1 MAFQGHANH
10 LYQFSVIEEGHKA
23 NERQREA
30 RLKQQQKQQ
39 QKRQV
44 IQENLA
50 LREMRR
56 QQQLQRQQ
64 QLLQQQQQQLQQPQV
79 MVENVQREET
89 PPPEEP
95 PEAVLLPPRPQKQ
108 HGQHR
113 ALMNF
118 EAASTSKWPRSRSCN
133 RLAFIKEFDDTN
145 NPFKVEDGGPVH
157 QDEGQDITITDANRI
172 ILVQSITT
180 RPAKTR
186 TKAKSLSSL
195 IPTTLTREDAEFI
208 ASTVLDILDKKETYN
223 FVKGKLLQDTHISN
237 LTKEE
242 ISSVQDV
249 SFSTDTSTS
258 TQGSSFHSVHSS
270 QSTSPVDLNV
280 NSGQAKFSPTK
291 EVTPTKNFTPKVPL
305 LKQKRQQLK
314 DRFARYDAAASIT
327 IQQLIS
333 PPLPQSLPQVPVTTS
348 AGSSLPDPPV
358 RVPCSVCDNSRFFV
372 FSPESRKKLSCSCH
386 NRVVNNFESTLPQ
399 SPTPDVSQP
408 PSPLQRQ
415 EEEVTTAPP
424 RRETRQRGRPRGIWD
439 KSTHL
444 FKPFK

>member
-10 LYQFSVIEEGHKA
+10 LYQFSVIEDGQKA

-30 RLKQQQKQQ
+30 RLKQQ

-56 QQQLQRQQ
+56 QQHLQQQQ
-64 QLLQQQQQQLQQPQV
+64 QLLQQAQQQLQQPQV
-79 MVENVQREET
+79 MAENVQRQET

-95 PEAVLLPPRPQKQ
+95 PEAVVPPPRPQKQ
-108 HGQHR
+108 HGHHR
-113 ALMNF
+113 VLMNF

-133 RLAFIKEFDDTN
+133 RIAFIQQFDDTK
-145 NPFKVEDGGPVH
+145 NPFKVEDGGPVN
-157 QDEGQDITITDANRI
+157 QDDGQDIVINDANKI
-172 ILVQSITT
+172 ILVPAITT

-186 TKAKSLSSL
+186 TKSKSLSAL
-195 IPTTLTREDAEFI
+195 EPTTLTREDAEFI
-208 ASTVLDILDKKETYN
+208 ASTVIDILDKNKTYD
-223 FVKGKLLQDTHISN
+223 FVKGKIMQDRHISN
-237 LTKEE
+237 ITKEE

-270 QSTSPVDLNV
+270 QSTSPVNLNV

-291 EVTPTKNFTPKVPL
+291 KVTPSTDFTPKVPL
-305 LKQKRQQLK
+305 LKQKRQKLK

-333 PPLPQSLPQVPVTTS
+333 PPVPQSLPQVPATTS
-348 AGSSLPDPPV
+348 AGSSIPNPPL

-386 NRVVNNFESTLPQ
+386 NRIVNNFGSTPPQ
-399 SPTPDVSQP
+399 SPTPEVSQH
-408 PSPLQRQ
+408 PSQQQRQ

-424 RRETRQRGRPRGIWD
+424 RRETRQRGVPRGIWD
-439 KSTHL
+439 RSSHL

>member
-10 LYQFSVIEEGHKA
+10 LYQFSVIEDGQKA

-30 RLKQQQKQQ
+30 RLKQQ

-64 QLLQQQQQQLQQPQV
+64 QLLQQAQQQLQQPQV
-79 MVENVQREET
+79 MAENVQRQET

-95 PEAVLLPPRPQKQ
+95 PEAVVPPPRPQKQ
-108 HGQHR
+108 HGHHR
-113 ALMNF
+113 VLMNF

-133 RLAFIKEFDDTN
+133 RIAFIQQFDDTK
-145 NPFKVEDGGPVH
+145 NPFKVEDGGPVN
-157 QDEGQDITITDANRI
+157 QDDGQDIVINDANKI
-172 ILVQSITT
+172 ILVPAITT

-186 TKAKSLSSL
+186 TKSKSLSAL
-195 IPTTLTREDAEFI
+195 EPTTLTREDAEFI
-208 ASTVLDILDKKETYN
+208 ASTVIDILDKNETYN
-223 FVKGKLLQDTHISN
+223 FVKGKIMQDKHISN
-237 LTKEE
+237 ITKEE

-270 QSTSPVDLNV
+270 QSTSPVNLNV

-291 EVTPTKNFTPKVPL
+291 KVTPSTDFTPKVPL
-305 LKQKRQQLK
+305 LKQKRQKLK
-314 DRFARYDAAASIT
+314 DRFARYDEAASIT

-333 PPLPQSLPQVPVTTS
+333 PVPQSLPQAEATTS
-348 AGSSLPDPPV
+348 AGSSLVDPPL

-386 NRVVNNFESTLPQ
+386 NRIVNNFGSTPPQ
-399 SPTPDVSQP
+399 SPTPDVSQH
-408 PSPLQRQ
+408 PSQLQRQ

-424 RRETRQRGRPRGIWD
+424 RRETRQRGVPRGIWD
-439 KSTHL
+439 RSSHL

>member
-10 LYQFSVIEEGHKA
+10 LYQFSVIEDGQKA

-30 RLKQQQKQQ
+30 RLKQQ

-113 ALMNF
+113 VLMNF

-133 RLAFIKEFDDTN
+133 RIAFIQQFDDTK
-145 NPFKVEDGGPVH
+145 NPFKVEDGGPVN
-157 QDEGQDITITDANRI
+157 QDDGQDIVINDANKI
-172 ILVQSITT
+172 ILVPAITT

-186 TKAKSLSSL
+186 TKSKSLSAL
-195 IPTTLTREDAEFI
+195 EPTTLTREDAEFI
-208 ASTVLDILDKKETYN
+208 ASTVIDILDKNKTYD
-223 FVKGKLLQDTHISN
+223 FVKGKIMQDRHISN
-237 LTKEE
+237 ITKEE

-270 QSTSPVDLNV
+270 QSTSPVNLNV

-291 EVTPTKNFTPKVPL
+291 KVTPSTDFTPKVPL
-305 LKQKRQQLK
+305 LKQKRQKLK
-314 DRFARYDAAASIT
+314 DRFARYDEAASIT

-333 PPLPQSLPQVPVTTS
+333 PVPQSLPQAEATTS
-348 AGSSLPDPPV
+348 AGSSLLDPPL

-386 NRVVNNFESTLPQ
+386 NRIVNNFGSTPPQ
-399 SPTPDVSQP
+399 SPTPEVSQH
-408 PSPLQRQ
+408 PSQQQRQ

-424 RRETRQRGRPRGIWD
+424 RRETRQRGVPRGIWD
-439 KSTHL
+439 RSSHL

>member
-10 LYQFSVIEEGHKA
+10 LYQFSVIEEDQKA
-23 NERQREA
+23 KKKQREA
-30 RLKQQQKQQ
+30 RLKQQ

-56 QQQLQRQQ
+56 QQHLQQQQ
-64 QLLQQQQQQLQQPQV
+64 QLLQQAQQQLQQPQV
-79 MVENVQREET
+79 MAENVQRQET

-95 PEAVLLPPRPQKQ
+95 PEAVVPPPRPQKQ

-113 ALMNF
+113 VLMNF

-133 RLAFIKEFDDTN
+133 RIAFIQQFDDTK
-145 NPFKVEDGGPVH
+145 NPFKVEDGGPVN
-157 QDEGQDITITDANRI
+157 QDDGQDIVINDANKI
-172 ILVQSITT
+172 ILVPAITT

-186 TKAKSLSSL
+186 TKSKSLSAL
-195 IPTTLTREDAEFI
+195 EPTTLTREDAEFI
-208 ASTVLDILDKKETYN
+208 ASTVIDILDKNKTYD
-223 FVKGKLLQDTHISN
+223 FVKGKIMQDRHISN
-237 LTKEE
+237 ITKEE

-270 QSTSPVDLNV
+270 QSTSPVNLNV

-291 EVTPTKNFTPKVPL
+291 KVTPSTDFTPKVPL
-305 LKQKRQQLK
+305 LKQKRQKLK
-314 DRFARYDAAASIT
+314 DRFARYDEAASIT

-333 PPLPQSLPQVPVTTS
+333 PVPQSLPQAEATTS
-348 AGSSLPDPPV
+348 AGSSLPDPPL

-386 NRVVNNFESTLPQ
+386 NRIVNNFGSTPPQ
-399 SPTPDVSQP
+399 SPTPEVSQH
-408 PSPLQRQ
+408 PSQQQRQ

-424 RRETRQRGRPRGIWD
+424 RRETRQRGVPRGIWD
-439 KSTHL
+439 RSSHL

>member
-10 LYQFSVIEEGHKA
+10 LYQFSVIEDGQKA

-30 RLKQQQKQQ
+30 RLKQQ

-113 ALMNF
+113 VLMNF

-133 RLAFIKEFDDTN
+133 RIAFIQQFDDTK
-145 NPFKVEDGGPVH
+145 NPFKVEDGGPVN
-157 QDEGQDITITDANRI
+157 QDDGQDIIINDANKI
-172 ILVQSITT
+172 ILVPAITT

-186 TKAKSLSSL
+186 TKAKSLSAL
-195 IPTTLTREDAEFI
+195 EPTTLTREDAEFI
-208 ASTVLDILDKKETYN
+208 ASTVIDILDKNKTYD
-223 FVKGKLLQDTHISN
+223 FVKGKIMQDRHISN
-237 LTKEE
+237 ITKEE

-270 QSTSPVDLNV
+270 QSTSPVNLNV

-291 EVTPTKNFTPKVPL
+291 KVTPSTDFTPKVPL
-305 LKQKRQQLK
+305 LKQKRQKLK

-333 PPLPQSLPQVPVTTS
+333 PPVPQSLPQVPATTS
-348 AGSSLPDPPV
+348 AGSSIPDPPL

-386 NRVVNNFESTLPQ
+386 NRIVNNFGSTPPQ
-399 SPTPDVSQP
+399 SPTPDVSQH
-408 PSPLQRQ
+408 PSQLQRQ

-424 RRETRQRGRPRGIWD
+424 RRETRQRGVPRGIWD
-439 KSTHL
+439 KSSHL

>member
-1 MAFQGHANH
+1 MAFQGHYNH
-10 LYQFSVIEEGHKA
+10 LYQFSVIEDGQRA
-23 NERQREA
+23 NEAAKQA
-30 RLKQQQKQQ
+30 RLKQQQK
-39 QKRQV
+39 RQA

-50 LREMRR
+50 LRELRR
-56 QQQLQRQQ
+56 QQQLQQQQ
-64 QLLQQQQQQLQQPQV
+64 QLQHQQQQQLQQPQV
-79 MVENVQREET
+79 MAEQLQREET
-89 PPPEEP
+89 PPPEAA
-95 PEAVLLPPRPQKQ
+95 EAVMLPPRPQKQ

-113 ALMNF
+113 VLMNF

-133 RLAFIKEFDDTN
+133 RIAFIQEFDDTN
-145 NPFKVEDGGPVH
+145 NPFKAEDGGQVN
-157 QDEGQDITITDANRI
+157 QDDGQDITITDANKI
-172 ILVQSITT
+172 ILVPSITT

-186 TKAKSLSSL
+186 TKAKSLSNLEPS
-195 IPTTLTREDAEFI
+195 ILTREDAEFI

-223 FVKGKLLQDTHISN
+223 FVKGKLLQDKHISN
-237 LTKEE
+237 FTKGE

-291 EVTPTKNFTPKVPL
+291 KVTPTKNFTPKVPL

>member
-10 LYQFSVIEEGHKA
+10 LYQFSVIEDGQKA

-30 RLKQQQKQQ
+30 RLKQQ

-64 QLLQQQQQQLQQPQV
+64 QLLQQHQQQLQQPQI

-95 PEAVLLPPRPQKQ
+95 PEAVMLPPRPQKQ

-113 ALMNF
+113 VLMNF

-133 RLAFIKEFDDTN
+133 RIAFIQQFDDTK
-145 NPFKVEDGGPVH
+145 NPFKVEDGGPVN
-157 QDEGQDITITDANRI
+157 QDDGQDIIINDDNKI
-172 ILVQSITT
+172 ILVPIITS

-186 TKAKSLSSL
+186 TKAKSLSAL
-195 IPTTLTREDAEFI
+195 EPTTLTREDAEFI
-208 ASTVLDILDKKETYN
+208 ASTVIDILDKNETYN
-223 FVKGKLLQDTHISN
+223 FVKGKILQDKHISN
-237 LTKEE
+237 ITKEE

-258 TQGSSFHSVHSS
+258 TQGSSFHSLHSS

-291 EVTPTKNFTPKVPL
+291 KVTPSKNFTPKVPL
-305 LKQKRQQLK
+305 LRQKRQQLK
-314 DRFARYDAAASIT
+314 DRFARYDAAATIT
-327 IQQLIS
+327 VQQLLN
-333 PPLPQSLPQVPVTTS
+333 PTVPQSLPQVSTTT
-348 AGSSLPDPPV
+348 AAASSTPPPPV
-358 RVPCSVCDNSRFFV
+358 RLPCSVCHNSRFFL
-372 FSPESRKKLSCSCH
+372 FSPESRKKLSCSCD
-386 NRVVNNFESTLPQ
+386 NRLVNNLGSAAAAAVQ
-399 SPTPDVSQP
+399 SPTSEESQLPSEP
-408 PSPLQRQ
+408 PRQ
-415 EEEVTTAPP
+415 EREVTPVPT
-424 RRETRQRGRPRGIWD
+424 RRQTRQRGIPLGIWD
-439 KSTHL
+439 KKTQL

>member
-10 LYQFSVIEEGHKA
+10 LYQFSVIADGQKA

-30 RLKQQQKQQ
+30 RLKQQ

-56 QQQLQRQQ
+56 QQHLQRQQ
-64 QLLQQQQQQLQQPQV
+64 QLLQQAQQQLQQPQV
-79 MVENVQREET
+79 MAENVQRQET

-95 PEAVLLPPRPQKQ
+95 PEAVVPPPRPQKQ
-108 HGQHR
+108 HGHHR
-113 ALMNF
+113 VLMNF

-133 RLAFIKEFDDTN
+133 RIAFIQQFDDTK
-145 NPFKVEDGGPVH
+145 NPFKVEDGGPVN
-157 QDEGQDITITDANRI
+157 QDDGQDIVINDANKI
-172 ILVQSITT
+172 ILVPAITT

-186 TKAKSLSSL
+186 TKSKSLSAL
-195 IPTTLTREDAEFI
+195 EPTTLTREDAEFI
-208 ASTVLDILDKKETYN
+208 ASTVIDILDKNETYN
-223 FVKGKLLQDTHISN
+223 FVKGKILQDKHISN
-237 LTKEE
+237 ITKEE

-258 TQGSSFHSVHSS
+258 TQGSSFHSLHSS

-291 EVTPTKNFTPKVPL
+291 KVTPSKNFTPKVPL

-314 DRFARYDAAASIT
+314 DRFARYDAAATIT
-327 IQQLIS
+327 VQQLLN
-333 PPLPQSLPQVPVTTS
+333 PTVPQSSPQVSTTT
-348 AGSSLPDPPV
+348 AAASSTPPPPV
-358 RVPCSVCDNSRFFV
+358 RLPCSVCHNSRFFL
-372 FSPESRKKLSCSCH
+372 FSPESRKKLSCSCD
-386 NRVVNNFESTLPQ
+386 NRLVNNLGSAAAAAVQ
-399 SPTPDVSQP
+399 SPTSEESQLPSEP
-408 PSPLQRQ
+408 PRQ
-415 EEEVTTAPP
+415 EEEVTPVPTG
-424 RRETRQRGRPRGIWD
+424 RQTRQRGVPRGIWD
-439 KSTHL
+439 KKTQL

>member
-10 LYQFSVIEEGHKA
+10 LYQFSVIADGQKA

-30 RLKQQQKQQ
+30 RLKQQ

-56 QQQLQRQQ
+56 QQQIQRQQ
-64 QLLQQQQQQLQQPQV
+64 QLLQQQQQQFQQPQV

-89 PPPEEP
+89 PPPEHA
-95 PEAVLLPPRPQKQ
+95 EAVMLPPRPQKQ

-113 ALMNF
+113 VLMNF

-133 RLAFIKEFDDTN
+133 RIAFIQQFDDTK
-145 NPFKVEDGGPVH
+145 NPFKVEDGGPVN
-157 QDEGQDITITDANRI
+157 QDDGQDIIINDANKI
-172 ILVQSITT
+172 ILVPAITT

-186 TKAKSLSSL
+186 TKAKSLSAL
-195 IPTTLTREDAEFI
+195 EPTTLTREDAEFI
-208 ASTVLDILDKKETYN
+208 ASTVIDILDKNETYN
-223 FVKGKLLQDTHISN
+223 FVKGKILQDKHISN
-237 LTKEE
+237 ITKEE

-258 TQGSSFHSVHSS
+258 TQGSSFHSLHSS

-291 EVTPTKNFTPKVPL
+291 KVTPSKNFTPKVPL
-305 LKQKRQQLK
+305 LRQKRQQLK
-314 DRFARYDAAASIT
+314 DRFARYDAAATIT
-327 IQQLIS
+327 VQQLLN
-333 PPLPQSLPQVPVTTS
+333 PTVPQSLPKVPTTIP
-348 AGSSLPDPPV
+348 AVSSTPAPSL
-358 RVPCSVCDNSRFFV
+358 RVPCSVCHNSRFFL
-372 FSPESRKKLSCSCH
+372 FSPESRKKLSCSCD
-386 NRVVNNFESTLPQ
+386 NRLVNNLGSAAAAAVQ
-399 SPTPDVSQP
+399 SPTSEESQLPSEP
-408 PSPLQRQ
+408 PRQ
-415 EEEVTTAPP
+415 EEEVTPVPTG
-424 RRETRQRGRPRGIWD
+424 RQTRQRGVPRGIWD
-439 KSTHL
+439 RKSQL